1 MGRDASDHGHWFL
14 LLNGDPGRHA
24 PPHTDPADAETLVP
38 LPAKPLHQRAP
49 LFDRCAPH
57 GPQVAEAV
65 QHLLVLVRRTA
76 TPVVWIFQDQRTDP
90 VSEQRNGQGPAAPG
104 KPLVAGRREMEA
116 DRSPLRDLRRQNQF
130 KESGAALRGKREIV
144 IRRREGAPVQQGI
157 LGFHSLLP
165 ANLDDPR
172 RYEMASCP
180 PEFPDTG
187 KVPPAVLEEKQTVGQ
202 VRIEAVEKAEHGCL
216 IQAGLSRCQS
226 QS

>member
-1 MGRDASDHGHWFL
+1 MPQIGHVEQLPHQGHCRTLIVGFTISFDRFFAVGWFPAWPISRRTILKLPLEGLPGEVILQDPFGEHSTCRMGRDASDHGHWFL

-24 PPHTDPADAETLVP
+24 PPHADPADAEALVP
-38 LPAKPLHQRAP
+38 LPAKPLHQGAP

-116 DRSPLRDLRRQNQF
+116 DRS
-130 KESGAALRGKREIV
+130 
-144 IRRREGAPVQQGI
+144 
-157 LGFHSLLP
+157 
-165 ANLDDPR
+165 
-172 RYEMASCP
+172 
-180 PEFPDTG
+180 FP
-187 KVPPAVLEEKQTVGQ
+187 
-202 VRIEAVEKAEHGCL
+202 
-216 IQAGLSRCQS
+216 
-226 QS
+226 